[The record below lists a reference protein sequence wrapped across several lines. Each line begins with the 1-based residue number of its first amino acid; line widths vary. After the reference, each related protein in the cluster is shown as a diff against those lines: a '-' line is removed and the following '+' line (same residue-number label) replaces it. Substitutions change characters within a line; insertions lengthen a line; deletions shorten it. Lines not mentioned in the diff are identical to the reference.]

1 MTKTLNIIYTVAA
14 LLMAA
19 TPCLALGVGYA

>member
-1 MTKTLNIIYTVAA
+1 MTKTLNTIYTLGA

-19 TPCLALGVGYA
+19 TPLIALGAGYV

>member
-1 MTKTLNIIYTVAA
+1 MTYALNTIYTVGA

-19 TPCLALGVGYA
+19 TPLLAIGVAYA

>member
-1 MTKTLNIIYTVAA
+1 MTRTLNIIYTIGA

-19 TPCLALGVGYA
+19 TPRIAISAGYA

>member
-1 MTKTLNIIYTVAA
+1 MTRTLNMIYTVGA

-19 TPCLALGVGYA
+19 TPFIAVGVAYV

>member
-1 MTKTLNIIYTVAA
+1 MTKTLNTIYTLGS

-19 TPCLALGVGYA
+19 TPLIALGAIYV

>member
-1 MTKTLNIIYTVAA
+1 MTKVLNTLYTLGA

-19 TPCLALGVGYA
+19 TPLIAVGVSCA

>member
-1 MTKTLNIIYTVAA
+1 MTNAINILYTIGA

-19 TPCLALGVGYA
+19 TPIIAISGASA

>member
-1 MTKTLNIIYTVAA
+1 MTKALNTIYTVGA

-19 TPCLALGVGYA
+19 TPFLAIGAAYA

>member
-1 MTKTLNIIYTVAA
+1 MTRTLNTIYTIGA

-19 TPCLALGVGYA
+19 TPFIAIGASYV